1 MRRAAVLVSAG
12 LPRCWRRAASA
23 QNDRPRN
30 LILFVPDG
38 LRGRI
43 VTPQTA
49 PTMAEVRDKGVNF
62 KNSHSLFPT
71 FTTANASAMATGHH
85 LGDTGD
91 FSNTIYTG
99 YPVEAAGGTVT
110 PFLESDPVLRDVDE
124 HFGGDYL
131 NEETVLKMARAKGYS
146 TAAMGKL
153 GPTLIF
159 DHTDKIG
166 ADGLHSIVIDDA
178 TGSKNGVPLSQEM
191 QAALT
196 KAGLPL
202 VTPSRGESAKAGDA
216 KTPGTLV
223 PNTAQQ
229 AYFAD
234 VATKVVLP
242 MFKARNKP
250 FVLVFWSRDPDG
262 SQHNNGD
269 SLNTVTPGING
280 PTSIAGIHNAD
291 DNLAQ
296 LRKALDDLGLA
307 ASTNIIISSDHG
319 FSTISKESKSSPAAK
334 ASYDDTPKDF
344 LPMGFLAIDLA
355 KALDLP
361 LFDPNDKNA
370 RVADNAHP
378 KAGNGLLGN
387 DPDKPDLVVANNG
400 GSDLIYLPNKD
411 KKLAARTIKALLE
424 QDYVSGLF
432 VDDKLGRFPGTL
444 EMSQLGLKG
453 KAVTPTPSIVV
464 NFRSYTT
471 GCDEPT
477 NCSVEVADT
486 VLRQGQGMH
495 GSFGRGD
502 TMNFT
507 AAIGPDFK
515 AGYVDPLPVSNADV
529 GMTIAQLMG
538 LHTAAAGGLI
548 GRVMSEAL
556 PNGIIPKAADGN
568 DHLQAGSQRTA
579 DDREVPARAV
589 ATLFRCGGI
598 SGANG
603 RPRSRRRQTKN
614 GGEITPPS
622 QLCRFPGDGYIP
634 MSNTFGRCASGNAA
648 APTMVATILI
658 RVRLLRCLPRIWL
671 AIHSSISVSTS
682 TARSAPSFRSRCP
695 ATAQRCAAAP
705 ASRTRRPRDARLPW
719 PTGRRNVRRRC
730 ARRRHR

>member
-1 MRRAAVLVSAG
+1 MRRAILLLSAG
-12 LPRCWRRAASA
+12 LTLFAAAASA
-23 QNDRPRN
+23 QNDKPRN

-49 PTMAEVRDKGVNF
+49 PAMAEIRDKGVNF
-62 KNSHSLFPT
+62 RNSHSLFPT
-71 FTTANASAMATGHH
+71 FTTANASAMATGHY

-99 YPVEAAGGTVT
+99 YPVGPADGTVT
-110 PFLESDPVLRDVDE
+110 PFLESDPVIIDADE

-146 TAAMGKL
+146 TAAIGKL

-166 ADGLHSIVIDDA
+166 ADGLHSIVIDDS
-178 TGSKNGVPLSQEM
+178 TGGKGGVPLSQEM
-191 QAALT
+191 QAALA
-196 KAGLPL
+196 KANLPL
-202 VTPSRGESAKAGDA
+202 AAPSRGDNAKAGDA
-216 KTPGTLV
+216 RTPGTLV
-223 PNTAQQ
+223 PNIAQQ

-234 VATKVVLP
+234 VASKIVLP

-280 PTSIAGIHNAD
+280 PTSLAAIRNAD
-291 DNLAQ
+291 NNLAQ

-307 ASTNIIISSDHG
+307 ASTNIIVSSDHG
-319 FSTISKESKSSPAAK
+319 FSTISKESKTSPSAK
-334 ASYDDTPKDF
+334 ASYEDTPKDF

-378 KAGNGLLGN
+378 KAGNGLLGS
-387 DPDKPDLVVANNG
+387 DPAKPDLVVATNG
-400 GSDLIYLPNKD
+400 GSDLIYLPNRD
-411 KKLAARTIKALLE
+411 KKLAARTVTALLD

-432 VDDKLGRFPGTL
+432 VDDKLGHFPGTL
-444 EMSQLGLKG
+444 PMSELDLKG
-453 KAVTPTPSIVV
+453 KAVTPNPSIVV

-477 NCSVEVADT
+477 NCSVEVSDT

-502 TMNFT
+502 TLNFA

-529 GMTIAQLMG
+529 GMTIAQLLN
-538 LHTAAAGGLI
+538 LHTAAAGGLM
-548 GRVMSEAL
+548 GRVISEAL
-556 PNGIIPKAADGN
+556 PNGIIPKAADATIMSKPASNG
-568 DHLQAGSQRTA
+568 LKTIVKFQRVLSQRYF
-579 DDREVPARAV
+579 DV
-589 ATLFRCGGI
+589 AG
-598 SGANG
+598 
-603 RPRSRRRQTKN
+603 
-614 GGEITPPS
+614 
-622 QLCRFPGDGYIP
+622 FPGRTVGLDAEVGKQK
-634 MSNTFGRCASGNAA
+634 
-648 APTMVATILI
+648 
-658 RVRLLRCLPRIWL
+658 
-671 AIHSSISVSTS
+671 
-682 TARSAPSFRSRCP
+682 TA
-695 ATAQRCAAAP
+695 
-705 ASRTRRPRDARLPW
+705 
-719 PTGRRNVRRRC
+719 GK
-730 ARRRHR
+730 

>member
-1 MRRAAVLVSAG
+1 MRRAIILLSAG
-12 LPRCWRRAASA
+12 LLTLSA
-23 QNDRPRN
+23 GTALAQKTTPQKTTPRN

-43 VTPQTA
+43 VTPQTTPA
-49 PTMAEVRDKGVNF
+49 MAEVRDKGVNF

-71 FTTANASAMATGHH
+71 FTTANASAMATGHY

-99 YPVEAAGGTVT
+99 FASAPAGDTVV
-110 PFLESDPVLRDVDE
+110 PFLENDAVLGDVDE

-146 TAAMGKL
+146 TAAIGKL
-153 GPTLIF
+153 GPALIF
-159 DHTDKIG
+159 DHTDKTG
-166 ADGLHSIVIDDA
+166 ADGLHSIVIDDS
-178 TGSKNGVPLSQEM
+178 TGGKAGVPLSQEM

-196 KAGLPL
+196 KANLPL
-202 VTPSRGESAKAGDA
+202 AAPSRGDNGKAGDA

-234 VATKVVLP
+234 VASKIVLP

-262 SQHNNGD
+262 SQHNTGD

-280 PTSIAGIHNAD
+280 PTSMAGIKNAD

-319 FSTISKESKSSPAAK
+319 FSTISKESKTSPSAK
-334 ASYDDTPKDF
+334 VAYDDTPTDF

-355 KALDLP
+355 KALELP

-370 RVADNAHP
+370 RVADTAHP
-378 KAGNGLLGN
+378 KAGNGVLGN
-387 DPDKPDLVVANNG
+387 DPTKPDLVVATNG
-400 GSDLIYLPNKD
+400 GSDLIYLPNRD
-411 KKLAARTIKALLE
+411 KKLAARAIKALLD

-453 KAVTPTPSIVV
+453 KAVTPNPSIVV
-464 NFRSYTT
+464 NFRSYVA
-471 GCDEPT
+471 GCEEPT

-502 TMNFT
+502 TMNFM

-515 AGYVDPLPVSNADV
+515 AGYVDALPVSNADV
-529 GMTIAQLMG
+529 GMTIAQLLD
-538 LHTAAAGGLI
+538 LHPAGAGGLT

-556 PNGIIPKAADGN
+556 PNGIIPKAADGTIVSKPAAN
-568 DHLQAGSQRTA
+568 GLQTVVKYQHVLSQRYF
-579 DDREVPARAV
+579 DV
-589 ATLFRCGGI
+589 AG
-598 SGANG
+598 
-603 RPRSRRRQTKN
+603 
-614 GGEITPPS
+614 
-622 QLCRFPGDGYIP
+622 FPGRTVGLDAEAGKQK
-634 MSNTFGRCASGNAA
+634 
-648 APTMVATILI
+648 
-658 RVRLLRCLPRIWL
+658 
-671 AIHSSISVSTS
+671 
-682 TARSAPSFRSRCP
+682 TA
-695 ATAQRCAAAP
+695 
-705 ASRTRRPRDARLPW
+705 
-719 PTGRRNVRRRC
+719 GK
-730 ARRRHR
+730 

>member
-1 MRRAAVLVSAG
+1 MRRSMGLLSAG
-12 LPRCWRRAASA
+12 LITLLAGAASA
-23 QNDRPRN
+23 QNDKPRN

-38 LRGRI
+38 LRGQI

-49 PTMAEVRDKGVNF
+49 PAMAEVRDKGVNF

-71 FTTANASAMATGHH
+71 FTTANASAMATGHY

-99 YPVEAAGGTVT
+99 YPVGPADGTVT
-110 PFLESDPVLRDVDE
+110 PFLEVNPVILDVDE

-131 NEETVLKMARAKGYS
+131 NEETILKMARAKGYS
-146 TAAMGKL
+146 TAAIGKL

-178 TGSKNGVPLSQEM
+178 TGGKNGVPLSDEM
-191 QAALT
+191 KAALA

-202 VTPSRGESAKAGDA
+202 ASPSRGDNGKAGDA
-216 KTPGTLV
+216 RTPGTVV

-234 VATKVVLP
+234 IASKVVLP
-242 MFKARNKP
+242 MFKERSKP

-262 SQHNNGD
+262 TQHNTGD

-280 PTSIAGIHNAD
+280 PTSLAGIKNAD
-291 DNLAQ
+291 NNLAQ
-296 LRKALDDLGLA
+296 LRKALDDLGLTATTNVMIA
-307 ASTNIIISSDHG
+307 ADHG
-319 FSTISKESKSSPAAK
+319 FSTISKESKTSPSAK
-334 ASYDDTPKDF
+334 ATYEDTPKDF

-355 KALDLP
+355 KALNLP
-361 LFDPNDKNA
+361 LFDPNNKNA

-378 KAGNGLLGN
+378 KAGNGLLGQ
-387 DPDKPDLVVANNG
+387 DPAKPDLVVATNG

-411 KKLAARTIKALLE
+411 KKLAERTVKALLE

-432 VDDKLGRFPGTL
+432 VDDSLGRFPGAL
-444 EMSQLGLKG
+444 PMSQLGLKG

-464 NFRSYTT
+464 NFRSYVA

-502 TMNFT
+502 TLNFM

-515 AGYVDPLPVSNADV
+515 TGYVDALPVSNADV
-529 GMTIAQLMG
+529 GA
-538 LHTAAAGGLI
+538 TAARLLGLTQKPRGNLI
-548 GRVMSEAL
+548 GRVITEAM
-556 PNGIIPKAADGN
+556 PNGATPRTFSGTVK
-568 DHLQAGSQRTA
+568 SQ
-579 DDREVPARAV
+579 P
-589 ATLFRCGGI
+589 
-598 SGANG
+598 SANG
-603 RPRSRRRQTKN
+603 LRTVLKFQRVLAQRYFDAA
-614 GGEITPPS
+614 G
-622 QLCRFPGDGYIP
+622 FPGRTVGLDAEG
-634 MSNTFGRCASGNAA
+634 GKQK
-648 APTMVATILI
+648 
-658 RVRLLRCLPRIWL
+658 
-671 AIHSSISVSTS
+671 
-682 TARSAPSFRSRCP
+682 TA
-695 ATAQRCAAAP
+695 
-705 ASRTRRPRDARLPW
+705 
-719 PTGRRNVRRRC
+719 GK
-730 ARRRHR
+730 